1 MGLLYNNK
9 KKTDLVIL
17 DEQELEKNEDKEYD
31 FVLIPDADD
40 SDDSEVEKNDCGKGK
55 FIFKFNPLVV
65 RLSVDCSS

>member
-17 DEQELEKNEDKEYD
+17 DEQELEKNEDNEYD

-40 SDDSEVEKNDCGKGK
+40 SDDSEVEKND
-55 FIFKFNPLVV
+55 
-65 RLSVDCSS
+65 

>member
-31 FVLIPDADD
+31 FVLIPDVDD
-40 SDDSEVEKNDCGKGK
+40 SDGSEVEKND
-55 FIFKFNPLVV
+55 
-65 RLSVDCSS
+65 

>member
-31 FVLIPDADD
+31 FVLIPDVDG
-40 SDDSEVEKNDCGKGK
+40 SDDSEVEKND
-55 FIFKFNPLVV
+55 
-65 RLSVDCSS
+65 